1 MENKFKKGLI
11 LGGLLAVGAAVGF
24 AMSKQG
30 QELSEDLKKDFDSL
44 MKHLKKSLHKLEDIT
59 KESFD
64 ELVVTVVDEYSEK
77 KEMAVEAKEALTKAL
92 KVTWSEMEKMYTG
105 EAEEAHK
112 KD

>member
-1 MENKFKKGLI
+1 MDNKFKKGLI
-11 LGGLLAVGAAVGF
+11 LGGLLAIGTAVGF

-64 ELVVTVVDEYSEK
+64 ELVVTVVGEYVAK
-77 KEMAVEAKEALTKAL
+77 KEMAVEAKDALVKAL
-92 KVTWSEMEKMYTG
+92 QATWSDMEKMYNG
-105 EAEEAHK
+105 EGEDTSK
-112 KD
+112 